1 MWVAYQPLIN
11 GRQETDNTSSVKTID
26 TLGKL
31 LFGLMLC
38 AALLFFE
45 KLSIQW
51 IAGKFHERSY
61 AGTSFFL

>member
-1 MWVAYQPLIN
+1 MSYAPLIN
-11 GRQETDNTSSVKTID
+11 GRQQTDNTSDQKTID

-31 LFGLMLC
+31 LFALMLS

-45 KLSIQW
+45 KVSIQW

-61 AGTSFFL
+61 AGAL